1 MRQRT
6 TIIIVVVALV
16 IVVLASPLF
25 ISNNGSNNSGSVVN
39 KTASMAVEF
48 SDASTSH
55 FRGMNTTWS
64 KGSTGNWTHVSTIN
78 SEGKTV
84 FRFENVSF
92 SSNALDLLTACS
104 KIGNFSITKQLYVGM
119 GTIVL
124 SIDSVANENP
134 GRGWQFYVNNNYAT
148 TACDKVSLS
157 SANDTVVWKF
167 MVLQG

>member
-6 TIIIVVVALV
+6 TIIIIIVALV
-16 IVVLASPLF
+16 IVVVASPLF
-25 ISNNGSNNSGSVVN
+25 ISNNGPNNSGSVAG
-39 KTASMAVEF
+39 KTASMTVEL
-48 SDASTSH
+48 SDASASH

-64 KGSTGNWTHVSTIN
+64 KGTTGNWTHLSTVNPQGNTI
-78 SEGKTV
+78 

-92 SSNALDLLTACS
+92 SSNVLDLLTACS
-104 KIGNFSITKQLYVGM
+104 KIGNFSITKQQYIGM

-124 SIDSVANENP
+124 SIDGVANENP

-148 TACDKVSLS
+148 TACDKVSLN

-167 MVLQG
+167 MVL